1 VFARLAQT
9 LTATIA
15 DSDFL
20 AASRLLGVP
29 RRKLLT
35 RHVLP
40 NIAEPLVL
48 NVSLAVGGALLAI
61 SALSFLGLGVQPPG
75 YDWGRL
81 MQEGLPR
88 IYTTPSNALAPAL
101 AIVLTGVGFSLAG
114 EAVAGYVGRRS
125 GAPSTRRAAP
135 ATVEP
140 GAAPPPRGPA
150 TGDQDA
156 VLRVRDL
163 RVSFDTP
170 AGPVSPVRGVDL
182 TIRPGEIV
190 GIVGESGSGKSLTAL
205 ALADLLPHPGR
216 LEAGE
221 LSFLGRPLTELSA
234 RERAALLGT
243 SLAMIYQNPMSS
255 MNPLLRV
262 GRQLSEVA
270 EVHGGLSRPDAR
282 ARAVDR
288 LRKVRIPNATR
299 RMGQYPHEFSG
310 GMRQRAMI
318 AMGLMVSPGLIIA
331 DEPTTALDVTVQQQ
345 VLTLLRDVSSST
357 GAAVLFISHDLAVV
371 SQLCSRVLV
380 MYAGRI
386 VEELD
391 IETLHSAPA
400 HPYTRAL
407 MASLPSMELPRD
419 RVLETIP
426 GRPPDPA
433 SLPTGCPFAPRCA
446 HASDRSHQVEP
457 ALEPLDRPG
466 HRVACHTPQRSDLA
480 LTSAAGSR

>member
-1 VFARLAQT
+1 
-9 LTATIA
+9 
-15 DSDFL
+15 
-20 AASRLLGVP
+20 
-29 RRKLLT
+29 
-35 RHVLP
+35 
-40 NIAEPLVL
+40 
-48 NVSLAVGGALLAI
+48 
-61 SALSFLGLGVQPPG
+61 
-75 YDWGRL
+75 
-81 MQEGLPR
+81 
-88 IYTTPSNALAPAL
+88 
-101 AIVLTGVGFSLAG
+101 
-114 EAVAGYVGRRS
+114 
-125 GAPSTRRAAP
+125 
-135 ATVEP
+135 
-140 GAAPPPRGPA
+140 
-150 TGDQDA
+150 
-156 VLRVRDL
+156 
-163 RVSFDTP
+163 
-170 AGPVSPVRGVDL
+170 VRGVDL

-221 LSFLGRPLTELSA
+221 LTFLGQSLLELSA
-234 RERAALLGT
+234 RERAALLGS

-270 EVHGGLSRPDAR
+270 EVHGGLTRADAR

-288 LRKVRIPNATR
+288 LRKVRIPNAAR

-318 AMGLMVSPGLIIA
+318 AMGLMVSPKLIIA

-419 RVLETIP
+419 RVLESIP

-446 HASDRSHQVEP
+446 HATDRSHQVEP

-466 HRVACHTPQRSDLA
+466 HRVACHTPRRSDLG